1 MTREELGSYL
11 GLKLETVSRVFSRFQ
26 EDGLISVHQKYTQIK
41 DAAGLERILCGQQ
54 SG

>member
-26 EDGLISVHQKYTQIK
+26 EDGLIAVHQKYMQIK
-41 DAAGLERILCGQQ
+41 DAVRLARIVCGEE
-54 SG
+54 GG